1 VGTLRIAIALI
12 VILSFANGCGY
23 RAGKSLRTLPG
34 GYEQVSVP
42 VFENQ
47 TQEVAIEPFFT
58 NALIEKFETSK
69 IAKVVSDEVAPIQLK
84 GRILQVR
91 INRGAVVKG
100 GQNNEIAQLPE
111 GTSLATSYR
120 IAMKTELS
128 MVRASDN
135 KVLWNSFFDDEIF
148 YQGPRVGDEFVN
160 SVNANY
166 NHSVQRQKI
175 EELANQMMQEAHDRV
190 TENF

>member
-1 VGTLRIAIALI
+1 MQNIIKSISVLTLL
-12 VILSFANGCGY
+12 LSGCGY

-34 GYEQVSVP
+34 GYEEVSVP

-47 TQEVAIEPFFT
+47 TQVVAVEPFFT
-58 NALIEKFETSK
+58 NALIERFETSQL
-69 IAKVVSDEVAPIQLK
+69 AKVVSEEVAPVALK
-84 GRILQVR
+84 GRILR
-91 INRGAVVKG
+91 IAIRRGAIVTG
-100 GQNNEIAQLPE
+100 GQSSEINQLPE

-120 IAMKTELS
+120 ITIKTELS
-128 MVRASDN
+128 MVRASDS
-135 KVLWNSFFDDEIF
+135 KILWNGFFEDEIL
-148 YQGPRVGDEFVN
+148 YQGPRVGVEFVN

-166 NHSVQRQKI
+166 NHSVRRQKI

>member
-100 GQNNEIAQLPE
+100 G
-111 GTSLATSYR
+111 
-120 IAMKTELS
+120 KTTRLLNCL
-128 MVRASDN
+128 RGLHLLHPTA
-135 KVLWNSFFDDEIF
+135 L
-148 YQGPRVGDEFVN
+148 
-160 SVNANY
+160 
-166 NHSVQRQKI
+166 
-175 EELANQMMQEAHDRV
+175 L
-190 TENF
+190 

>member
-1 VGTLRIAIALI
+1 
-12 VILSFANGCGY
+12 
-23 RAGKSLRTLPG
+23 
-34 GYEQVSVP
+34 
-42 VFENQ
+42 
-47 TQEVAIEPFFT
+47 
-58 NALIEKFETSK
+58 
-69 IAKVVSDEVAPIQLK
+69 
-84 GRILQVR
+84 
-91 INRGAVVKG
+91 
-100 GQNNEIAQLPE
+100 
-111 GTSLATSYR
+111 
-120 IAMKTELS
+120 MKTELS

-148 YQGPRVGDEFVN
+148 YQGPRVGEEFVN